1 MGRVCAMST
10 LLALTAA
17 SALRAGMG
25 LIVQMPA
32 QMQRSAAGMDIVMV
46 SVVVLSPLLCMV

>member
-25 LIVQMPA
+25 LIVQMSA
-32 QMQRSAAGMDIVMV
+32 QMQRSAAGME
-46 SVVVLSPLLCMV
+46 VVEVETGQMCLVRRLA